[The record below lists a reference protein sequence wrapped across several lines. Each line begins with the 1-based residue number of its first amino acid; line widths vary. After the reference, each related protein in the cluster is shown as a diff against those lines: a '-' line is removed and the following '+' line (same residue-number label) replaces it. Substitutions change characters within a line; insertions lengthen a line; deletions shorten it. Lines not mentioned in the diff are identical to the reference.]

1 MILVGHSFG
10 GSVLLKYLAEGSD
23 RRPVRGLFL
32 VSVPSW
38 GPDGWAYDE
47 FAAPEDAGSRLPP
60 MKIFLYHSLDDPE
73 VPFAHLGY
81 YEEHLPK
88 AMARPIAGSEHS
100 FVEGLPTLVDDIS
113 SLSR

>member
-1 MILVGHSFG
+1 
-10 GSVLLKYLAEGSD
+10 
-23 RRPVRGLFL
+23 
-32 VSVPSW
+32 
-38 GPDGWAYDE
+38 
-47 FAAPEDAGSRLPP
+47 